1 MVSFRKHFD
10 IQAGNYDEAG
20 KAASE
25 IKRVLKQL
33 HFSKDLQKRVS
44 VASYEAEINI
54 VIHSVGGAVDF
65 LIQDNQIF
73 LQFVDNGPGI
83 EDIALAMTE
92 GYSTAS
98 ELSRLNGFGAGM
110 GLSNIKKS
118 ADEMTLVSDPC
129 GTVMKLKFIDRE
141 VVEDDSSQTI

>member
-1 MVSFRKHFD
+1 MFYSKHFE

-25 IKRVLKQL
+25 IKRTLKANL
-33 HFSKDLQKRVS
+33 FSKELIKRVS

-54 VIHSVGGAVDF
+54 VIHSKGGYADF
-65 LIQDNQIF
+65 LLQEDSIL
-73 LQFVDNGPGI
+73 LQFIDFGPGI
-83 EDIALAMTE
+83 ENIELAMTE

-110 GLSNIKKS
+110 GLNNIKKS
-118 ADEMTLVSDPC
+118 SDEMNIISDSK
-129 GTVMKLKFIDRE
+129 GTILKLKFYLFG
-141 VVEDDSSQTI
+141 EDHHESIKSN